1 MLQRIQSVYLF
12 IVTVLLMTCM
22 FLSTGYFSTDAGVHQ
37 MVFKALGVTVPDQ
50 PFQSTWG
57 LFVLLL
63 LSSIIS
69 FITIFLYKNRPLQIR
84 LSIFNAIILVGYYC
98 VLGFFIWK
106 LKAALNAEF
115 FMNWAICLPAV
126 ALILDILAIRAIGK
140 DEVMVRASD
149 RIR

>member
-12 IVTVLLMTCM
+12 IVTVLLVTCM
-22 FLSTGYFSTDAGVHQ
+22 FLSLGYFSTDGGVHQ
-37 MVFKALGVTVPDQ
+37 MVFKTLGVTIPDQ

-57 LFVLLL
+57 IFVLLL

-69 FITIFLYKNRPLQIR
+69 FVTIFLYKNRPLQIR
-84 LSIFNAIILVGYYC
+84 LSVFNTIILIGYYC

-106 LKAALNAEF
+106 LRTALSADF
-115 FMNWAICLPAV
+115 FVSWAICLPAV
-126 ALILDILAIRAIGK
+126 ALILNILAIRAIGK